1 MVVRVGCSFR
11 TPARERTREKVR
23 AIRIGSQRLSGGM
36 TCFFAGPAL
45 LVPGRALAD
54 SGIPSDVAGNTDG
67 GG

>member
-1 MVVRVGCSFR
+1 VFFQDACQGED
-11 TPARERTREKVR
+11 ERKVR
-23 AIRIGSQRLSGGM
+23 AIRIGSQRLSGRM